1 MQPWN
6 YGNATNRYLNVA
18 PMLKDAMTTNKYL
31 RVFVANGYYDLA
43 TPFAATQYTFNHL
56 GAETG
61 LSQRVTM
68 SYFDAGHMMYINKPS
83 LEKLKQDITKFLTLT
98 P

>member
-1 MQPWN
+1 
-6 YGNATNRYLNVA
+6 
-18 PMLKDAMTTNKYL
+18 MTTNKYL

-56 GAETG
+56 GAESA
-61 LSQRVTM
+61 LSKRVTM
-68 SYFDAGHMMYINKPS
+68 TYYDAGHMMYINKPS
-83 LEKLKQDITKFLTLT
+83 LEKLKTDIAQFMTMT